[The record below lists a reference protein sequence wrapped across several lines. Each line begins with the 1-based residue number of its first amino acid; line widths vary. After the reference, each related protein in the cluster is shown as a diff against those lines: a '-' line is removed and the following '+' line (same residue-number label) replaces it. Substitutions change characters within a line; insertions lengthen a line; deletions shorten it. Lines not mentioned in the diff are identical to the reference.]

1 MTEGPRR
8 SPLVKVGVLAALGF
22 EFVAF
27 TLVGVYG
34 GIWIDERFGTEP
46 FGLLLCLI
54 LALAA
59 AGTHIVRISKRF
71 IVDD

>member
-1 MTEGPRR
+1 MTEGPRS

-27 TLVGVYG
+27 TLVGVYA
-34 GIWIDERFGTEP
+34 GIWLDERFDTEP
-46 FGLLLCLI
+46 FGLILCLI
-54 LALAA
+54 LALTA
-59 AGTHIVRISKRF
+59 AGIHIMKISQRF